1 MDIEKVEVNVHLPT
15 IDTNNVEVN
24 AQFQKSPMIVKI
36 NKRAMSSKLPKRV
49 IKVTTHNVAT
59 LVAKSKGQKKPSKK
73 NLNLL
78 NSNSSKSLNNHRKH
92 AKKHICYI

>member
-1 MDIEKVEVNVHLPT
+1 MQQTLFSSVDIEKVEVNVHLPT

-49 IKVTTHNVAT
+49 IKVTQLIT
-59 LVAKSKGQKKPSKK
+59 LPLSWLSQRVKRSQ
-73 NLNLL
+73 
-78 NSNSSKSLNNHRKH
+78 
-92 AKKHICYI
+92 AKKI

>member
-1 MDIEKVEVNVHLPT
+1 MQQTLFSSVDIEKVEVNVHLPT

-49 IKVTTHNVAT
+49 IKVTQLIT
-59 LVAKSKGQKKPSKK
+59 LPLSWLSQRVKRSQ
-73 NLNLL
+73 
-78 NSNSSKSLNNHRKH
+78 
-92 AKKHICYI
+92 AKKILIF